1 MNLPNLHLTFINVTL
16 QVLHQGA
23 IRIVEARF
31 YFHADVSGTRETLV
45 LCSLYSPADEQLNR
59 TTHGALNVF
68 EYKGED
74 ALIIIQATAV
84 LSVVTMV
91 PFGERDQGHP
101 ARFFLVE
108 KFSLGVVNT
117 GIILD

>member
-1 MNLPNLHLTFINVTL
+1 MTFINVNL

-31 YFHADVSGTRETLV
+31 YFRVDVGGTRETLV
-45 LCSLYSPADEQLNR
+45 LCSLYSPADERLNR
-59 TTHGALNVF
+59 ATHGALNVF

-74 ALIIIQATAV
+74 SLIIIRATAV
-84 LSVVTMV
+84 RSVVTMV
-91 PFGERDQGHP
+91 PFSEQGQGRP
-101 ARFFLVE
+101 VRFFLVE

-117 GIILD
+117 GIVLD